1 MRSSRARERL
11 AAVTARL
18 YPVVCQWD
26 RLSTTWCYMLLLG
39 GPVKVDLI
47 FAEPHAALPPWRV
60 TADTMPGI
68 DAHFWDWMLWLTPKQ
83 QAGKSDLVA
92 AELAKLHQHLLAP
105 LGVPARA
112 ATLGQAL
119 TSYRTC
125 PPLLQTAAA
134 PPGISRRR
142 ADCQPGAAIGGP
154 ASRHPVQRQEHTET
168 ARVDGP
174 FPPMESMSRCQKGGY
189 RMSALRP

>member
-1 MRSSRARERL
+1 
-11 AAVTARL
+11 
-18 YPVVCQWD
+18 
-26 RLSTTWCYMLLLG
+26 MLILG

-105 LGVPARA
+105 LGVRARP

-119 TSYRTC
+119 ASYRTARRC
-125 PPLLQTAAA
+125 CEQRLHRQVSRAVEQTV
-134 PPGISRRR
+134 S
-142 ADCQPGAAIGGP
+142 
-154 ASRHPVQRQEHTET
+154 PV
-168 ARVDGP
+168 
-174 FPPMESMSRCQKGGY
+174 
-189 RMSALRP
+189 LR